1 MLALFIGGLMFFGE
15 IWSNVDKEFVET
27 IGSALLVLFL
37 FTKWSGSGEKK
48 CISSTSLCVI
58 AVFFQ

>member
-37 FTKWSGSGEKK
+37 FTK
-48 CISSTSLCVI
+48 
-58 AVFFQ
+58 